1 MKIFVKTLTKALFL
15 LVTSISFAKAQQKNE
30 LTLIPQPSSV
40 TWGTATFKFD
50 KQTTL
55 LLPKGD
61 EHTALIKNFS
71 EQLSGI
77 LKQQV
82 KTNTKT
88 SGKNFIQFSI
98 NKDLGNEAY
107 KLQVTKQKIEISAAK
122 PSGWF
127 YGWQTLMQ
135 IARLNLLNGN
145 SHQIPE
151 VTITD
156 EPKFAW
162 RGLMIDVSR
171 HFFDT
176 AVLKRYIDQMSK
188 YKLNVLHLHLTDNQ
202 GWRIEIKQLPKLT
215 SVGAWRVP
223 RTGYWS
229 GMPAPEPGEATTYGG
244 FYSQDDIKELVRYAS
259 TRFVDIVPEVDLPGH
274 SLAFVA
280 SYPEVSCTKTP
291 QQVLAGDPWNAKR
304 TNVVCVGN
312 DSTYTK
318 IDQIIGELAEIFPS
332 KYIHIGG
339 DEVTRNYWSNCKVC
353 QKRIQDEGLKN
364 VDELQSYFINR
375 VAKIV
380 KAKGKTPIG
389 WYETLEKGLDTG
401 IVQMS
406 WKDEKGAVKSSNEG
420 HKVILTPAFL
430 TYLDFYQGDPYLEN
444 APFTVNRLSNS
455 YKFNPLPEGINV
467 KNVLGGQGSLWTEQ
481 VPNER
486 KLQFMTWPRGLT
498 LAENLWS
505 AAPKPTWPIF
515 LKKIESHLPLLTLDS
530 TNYSAYFYDPI
541 VFAKKGDNGDIV
553 LTIDTEVPNIA
564 VHYAFDDTDPDQFY
578 PKYKG
583 QAIAIPKGAKNIRMV
598 SYRGD
603 TQKSRIVKLPI
614 AELKRRAKL

>member
-1 MKIFVKTLTKALFL
+1 MKIFFKTLLILLTSALF
-15 LVTSISFAKAQQKNE
+15 VNAQQKNE
-30 LTLIPQPSSV
+30 LTLIPQPSSIKL
-40 TWGTATFKFD
+40 GSSFFRFD

-61 EHTALIKNFS
+61 EHDELIKNFS
-71 EQLSGI
+71 AQLSAI
-77 LKQQV
+77 VKQNIKPNA
-82 KTNTKT
+82 KTT
-88 SGKNFIQFSI
+88 GKNFIQFSLVK
-98 NKDLGNEAY
+98 NLGEEAY
-107 KLQVTKQKIEISAAK
+107 QLKVTKEKIEISAAK
-122 PSGWF
+122 PTGWF

-135 IARLNLLNGN
+135 IVRLNIQHGKG
-145 SHQIPE
+145 HQIPE
-151 VTITD
+151 VSITD

-171 HFFDT
+171 HFFDKE
-176 AVLKRYIDQMSK
+176 VLKRYIDQMAK
-188 YKLNVLHLHLTDNQ
+188 YKFNVLHLHLTDNQ
-202 GWRIEIKQLPKLT
+202 GWRVEIKQLPKLT

-229 GMPAPEPGEATTYGG
+229 GMPAPEPEEKATYGG
-244 FYSQDDIKELVRYAS
+244 YYSQDDIKELVGYAKK
-259 TRFVDIVPEVDLPGH
+259 RFVDIVPEVDLPGH
-274 SLAFVA
+274 SLALVA
-280 SYPEVSCTKTP
+280 SYPEISCTKTP

-318 IDQIIGELAEIFPS
+318 IEQVISEIAQIFPS

-353 QKRIQDEGLKN
+353 QQRIASEGLKN

-380 KAKGKTPIG
+380 KSKSKTPIG

-420 HKVILTPAFL
+420 KKVILTPAFL

-455 YKFNPLPEGINV
+455 YKFNPLPEGINI

-505 AAPKPTWPIF
+505 TAPKASWPDF
-515 LKKIESHLPLLTLDS
+515 LKKIEQHLPLLTLDS
-530 TNYSAYFYDPI
+530 TNYSNYFYDPM
-541 VFAKKGDNGDIV
+541 VSAKKGDSGEAV
-553 LTIDTEVPNIA
+553 LIIDTEVPDLA

-583 QAIAIPKGAKNIRMV
+583 QAITIPKGAKNIRLI
-598 SYRGD
+598 SYRGN
-603 TQKSRIVKLPI
+603 TPKSRIVKLPI
-614 AELKRRAKL
+614 AELKKRAKL

>member
-1 MKIFVKTLTKALFL
+1 MKILIKTLFL
-15 LVTSISFAKAQQKNE
+15 LATTAFLAVAQEENK
-30 LTLIPQPSSV
+30 LALIPQPSQLTIGKS
-40 TWGTATFKFD
+40 TFKLS
-50 KQTTL
+50 L
-55 LLPKGD
+55 LTSISLPKER
-61 EHTALIKNFS
+61 EHTELINHFK
-71 EQLSGI
+71 EQLSSA
-77 LKQQV
+77 L
-82 KTNTKT
+82 NTKIKT
-88 SGKNFIQFSI
+88 TANALSKNNISFSI
-98 NKDLGNEAY
+98 KSGLAKEGYELKVSKD
-107 KLQVTKQKIEISAAK
+107 KIVISAAQ

-135 IARLNLLNGN
+135 LVRLNLQGA
-145 SHQIPE
+145 SSVIPE
-151 VTITD
+151 ASIKD

-171 HFFDT
+171 HFFGKD
-176 AVLKRYIDQMSK
+176 VLKRYIDQMAK

-202 GWRIEIKQLPKLT
+202 GWRLEIKQLPKLT

-229 GMPAPEPGEATTYGG
+229 GMPAPEPGEVATYGG
-244 FYSQDDIKELVRYAS
+244 YYSQEDIKELVAYAKQ
-259 TRFVDIVPEVDLPGH
+259 RFVDIVPEIDLPGH

-318 IDQIIGELAEIFPS
+318 IDQIIGEIAAIFPS

-353 QKRIQDEGLKN
+353 QSRITSEGLNN
-364 VDELQSYFINR
+364 VDELQSYFVNR
-375 VAKIV
+375 VAKMV
-380 KAKGKTPIG
+380 KSKGKTPIG

-406 WKDEKGAVKSSNEG
+406 WKDEKGAVKSSNVG
-420 HKVILTPAFL
+420 QKVVLTPAFL
-430 TYLDFYQGDPYLEN
+430 TYLDFYQGDPFLEN
-444 APFTVNRLSNS
+444 APFTVNRLSNT
-455 YKFNPLPEGINV
+455 YKFNPLPEGINA
-467 KNVLGGQGSLWTEQ
+467 KNVIGGQGSLWTEQ

-486 KLQFMTWPRGLT
+486 KLQFMTWPRGFA

-505 AAPKPTWPIF
+505 NAPKVSWPIF
-515 LKKIESHLPLLTLDS
+515 LKKIEAHLPLLTLDS
-530 TNYSAYFYDPI
+530 TNYSNYFYDPM
-541 VFAKKGDNGDIV
+541 VSAKKAENGDVV
-553 LTIDTEVPNIA
+553 LSIDTEVPD
-564 VHYAFDDTDPDQFY
+564 VSVFYAFDDTDPDQFY

-583 QAIAIPKGAKNIRMV
+583 QAIQIPKGAKTIRMV

-603 TQKSRIVKLPI
+603 KQKSRIVKLPI
-614 AELKRRAKL
+614 SELKKRAKL

>member
-1 MKIFVKTLTKALFL
+1 MKPLFKTILLLLFSTL
-15 LVTSISFAKAQQKNE
+15 AIAQQKNE
-30 LTLIPQPSSV
+30 LALIPQPSLLKPHNSS
-40 TWGTATFKFD
+40 FKID
-50 KQTTL
+50 KQTIL
-55 LLPKGD
+55 LLPKGN
-61 EHTALIKNFS
+61 EHKELINNFGA
-71 EQLSGI
+71 QLSGI
-77 LKQQV
+77 LSQAIKV
-82 KTNTKT
+82 SSKPTI
-88 SGKNFIQFSI
+88 KNLIQFSLTA
-98 NKDLGNEAY
+98 NLTDEAY
-107 KLQVTKQKIEISAAK
+107 QLEISKNKIEISAAK
-122 PSGWF
+122 PAGWF
-127 YGWQTLMQ
+127 YGWQTLIQ
-135 IARLNLLNGN
+135 IVRLNLQDGKGHN
-145 SHQIPE
+145 IP
-151 VTITD
+151 TLSIND

-171 HFFDT
+171 HFFDKE
-176 AVLKRYIDQMSK
+176 VLKRYIDQMAK
-188 YKLNVLHLHLTDNQ
+188 YKFNVLHLHLTDNQ

-229 GMPAPEPGEATTYGG
+229 GMPAPEPNEKATYGG
-244 FYSQDDIKELVRYAS
+244 YYSQEDIEDLVNYAKK
-259 TRFVDIVPEVDLPGH
+259 RFVDIVPEIDLPGH
-274 SLAFVA
+274 SLALVA
-280 SYPEVSCTKTP
+280 SYPEISCTKTP

-312 DSTYTK
+312 DSTYIK
-318 IDQIIGELAEIFPS
+318 IDQIITEIAEIFPS

-353 QKRIQDEGLKN
+353 QQLISTEGLKN

-380 KAKGKTPIG
+380 KSKGKTPIG

-420 HKVILTPAFL
+420 KKVILTPAFL
-430 TYLDFYQGDPYLEN
+430 TYLDFYQADPYLEN

-455 YKFNPLPEGINV
+455 YKFNTLPEGINV

-486 KLQFMTWPRGLT
+486 KLQFMTWPRGFT

-505 AAPKPTWPIF
+505 SVPKVSWNDF
-515 LKKIESHLPLLTLDS
+515 LKKLEAHLPLLSLES
-530 TNYSAYFYDPI
+530 TNYSSYFYDPI
-541 VFAKKGDNGDIV
+541 VSAKKSENEEMV
-553 LTIDTEVPNIA
+553 LIIDTEVPDIA
-564 VHYAFDDTDPDQFY
+564 VYYAFDDTDPDQFY
-578 PKYKG
+578 PKYEG
-583 QAIAIPKGAKNIRMV
+583 QAITIPKGAKNIRMV
-598 SYRGD
+598 SYRGQ

-614 AELKRRAKL
+614 SELKRRAKL

>member
-1 MKIFVKTLTKALFL
+1 MKFLFKTLFL
-15 LVTSISFAKAQQKNE
+15 LFLSASVFAQEETKLA
-30 LTLIPQPSSV
+30 LIPQPSQLIVGKSS
-40 TWGTATFKFD
+40 FKLD
-50 KQTTL
+50 QQTNIV
-55 LLPKGD
+55 LPKD
-61 EHTALIKNFS
+61 KEHLELVNHFKD
-71 EQLSGI
+71 QLSSV
-77 LKQQV
+77 LK
-82 KTNTKT
+82 TKLKGSAST
-88 SGKNFIQFSI
+88 AEKNKISFALQPGLAKEGYELVVAKNKITI
-98 NKDLGNEAY
+98 NAS
-107 KLQVTKQKIEISAAK
+107 QPA
-122 PSGWF
+122 GWF

-135 IARLNLLNGN
+135 LIRLNLNANN
-145 SHQIPE
+145 SIIPE
-151 VTITD
+151 VSIKD

-171 HFFDT
+171 HFFDKD
-176 AVLKRYIDQMSK
+176 VLKRYINQMAK
-188 YKLNVLHLHLTDNQ
+188 YKFNVLHLHLTDNQ
-202 GWRIEIKQLPKLT
+202 GWRVEIKQLPKLT

-229 GMPAPEPGEATTYGG
+229 GMPAPEPGEAATYGG
-244 FYSQDDIKELVRYAS
+244 FYTQEDIKDLVNYAKQ
-259 TRFVDIVPEVDLPGH
+259 RFVDIVPEIDLPGH

-318 IDQIIGELAEIFPS
+318 IDQIITEIAAIFPS

-353 QKRIQDEGLKN
+353 QARIASEGLKN
-364 VDELQSYFINR
+364 VDELQSYFVNR
-375 VAKIV
+375 VAKMV

-406 WKDEKGAVKSSNEG
+406 WKDEKGAIKSSNAG
-420 HKVILTPAFL
+420 QKVILTPAFL
-430 TYLDFYQGDPYLEN
+430 TYLDFYQGDPFLEN

-455 YKFNPLPEGINV
+455 YNFNPLPEGINV
-467 KNVLGGQGSLWTEQ
+467 KNVIGGQGSLWTEQ

-486 KLQFMTWPRGLT
+486 KLQFMTWPRGFT

-505 AAPKPTWPIF
+505 SAAKTSWPVF
-515 LKKIESHLPLLTLDS
+515 LKKIETHLPLLDLDS
-530 TNYSAYFYDPI
+530 TKYSNYFYDPM
-541 VFAKKGDNGDIV
+541 VSAKKANNGDVV
-553 LTIDTEVPNIA
+553 LDINTEVPDID

-578 PKYKG
+578 PKYEGK
-583 QAIAIPKGAKNIRMV
+583 AIAIPKGAKNISMV
-598 SYRGD
+598 SYRD
-603 TQKSRIVKLPI
+603 NTQKSRIVKLPI
-614 AELKRRAKL
+614 IELKKRAKL

>member
-1 MKIFVKTLTKALFL
+1 MKIFKTLLIL
-15 LVTSISFAKAQQKNE
+15 LTSVVFANAQQKNE
-30 LTLIPQPSSV
+30 LALIPQPSSIKL
-40 TWGTATFKFD
+40 GNSFFKFN
-50 KQTTL
+50 KQTSL
-55 LLPKGD
+55 LLPKGN
-61 EHTALIKNFS
+61 EHTELIKSFS
-71 EQLSGI
+71 AQLSAI
-77 LKQQV
+77 LQQDLKPNR
-82 KTNTKT
+82 KTT
-88 SGKNFIQFSI
+88 GKNFIQFSLS
-98 NKDLGNEAY
+98 KDLGEEAY
-107 KLQVTKQKIEISAAK
+107 QLKVTKQKIEISAAK
-122 PSGWF
+122 PAGWF
-127 YGWQTLMQ
+127 YGWQTLIQMT
-135 IARLNLLNGN
+135 RLNLQNGKAL
-145 SHQIPE
+145 QIPE
-151 VTITD
+151 VSITD

-171 HFFDT
+171 HFFEKE
-176 AVLKRYIDQMSK
+176 VLKRYIDQMAK
-188 YKLNVLHLHLTDNQ
+188 YKFNVLHLHLTDNQ
-202 GWRIEIKQLPKLT
+202 GWRVEIKQLPKLT
-215 SVGAWRVP
+215 SIGAWRVP

-229 GMPAPEPGEATTYGG
+229 GMSAPEPEEKATYGG
-244 FYSQDDIKELVRYAS
+244 YYSQEDIKDLVNYAKK
-259 TRFVDIVPEVDLPGH
+259 RFVDVVPEVDLPGH
-274 SLAFVA
+274 SLALVA
-280 SYPEVSCTKTP
+280 SYPEISCTKTP

-318 IDQIIGELAEIFPS
+318 IEQIINELAQIFPS

-353 QKRIQDEGLKN
+353 QQRIQDEGLKN

-375 VAKIV
+375 VARIV
-380 KAKGKTPIG
+380 KSKGKTPIG

-406 WKDEKGAVKSSNEG
+406 WKDEKGAVKSSNQG
-420 HKVILTPAFL
+420 QKVILTPAFL

-486 KLQFMTWPRGLT
+486 KLQFMTWPRGFI

-505 AAPKPTWPIF
+505 TATKTSWPNF
-515 LKKIESHLPLLTLDS
+515 LKKIETHLPLLTLDS
-530 TNYSAYFYDPI
+530 TNYSNYFYDPI
-541 VFAKKGDNGDIV
+541 VSARKDDSGDAV
-553 LTIDTEVPNIA
+553 LIIDTEVPDLT
-564 VHYAFDDTDPDQFY
+564 VYYSFDDTDPDQFY

-598 SYRGD
+598 SYRGN
-603 TQKSRIVKLPI
+603 TLKSRIVKLPI
-614 AELKRRAKL
+614 AELKKRAKL

>member
-1 MKIFVKTLTKALFL
+1 MKHRFKTLAIL
-15 LVTSISFAKAQQKNE
+15 LISVFCANAQQQVE
-30 LTLIPQPSSV
+30 LPLIPQPSSLKMGS
-40 TWGTATFKFD
+40 TSFIID
-50 KQTTL
+50 KQTIL
-55 LLPKGD
+55 VLPKD
-61 EHTALIKNFS
+61 NQHHELISNFS
-71 EQLSGI
+71 AQLSAIIGQNVTVSNKI
-77 LKQQV
+77 
-82 KTNTKT
+82 T
-88 SGKNFIQFSI
+88 SKSSIQFSI
-98 NKDLGNEAY
+98 KQNLKAEAY
-107 KLQVTKQKIEISAAK
+107 ELNITKHKIEISAAK
-122 PSGWF
+122 PAGWF
-127 YGWQTLMQ
+127 YGWQTLIQ
-135 IARLNLLNGN
+135 ILRLNLQNGKGMN
-145 SHQIPE
+145 LSELSIS
-151 VTITD
+151 D

-162 RGLMIDVSR
+162 RGLMLDVSR
-171 HFFDT
+171 HFFDKE
-176 AVLKRYIDQMSK
+176 VLKRYIGQMAK
-188 YKLNVLHLHLTDNQ
+188 YKFNVLHLHLTDNQ
-202 GWRIEIKQLPKLT
+202 GWRLEIKQLPKLT
-215 SVGAWRVP
+215 SIGAWRVP

-229 GMPAPEPGEATTYGG
+229 GMPAPEPEEKATYGS
-244 FYSQDDIKELVRYAS
+244 YYTQQDIKELVSYAKL
-259 TRFVDIVPEVDLPGH
+259 RFVDIVPEVDLPGH

-312 DSTYTK
+312 DSTYLK
-318 IDQIIGELAEIFPS
+318 IDQIITEIAQIFPS

-353 QKRIQDEGLKN
+353 QQRITTEGLKN

-380 KAKGKTPIG
+380 KSKGKIPIG
-389 WYETLEKGLDTG
+389 WYETLEKDLDPD

-420 HKVILTPAFL
+420 KKVILTPAFF

-455 YKFNPLPEGINV
+455 YKFNSLPEGINV

-486 KLQFMTWPRGLT
+486 KLQFMTWPRGFT

-505 AAPKPTWPIF
+505 NAPKVSWNDF
-515 LKKIESHLPLLTLDS
+515 LKKLEAHLPLLSLDS

-541 VFAKKGDNGDIV
+541 VSAKKDVSGNVV
-553 LTIDTEVPNIA
+553 LNIETEVPDVA
-564 VHYAFDDTDPDQFY
+564 VYYAFDDTDPDQFY
-578 PKYKG
+578 PKYLG
-583 QAIAIPKGAKNIRMV
+583 QPISIPKGAKNIRMV
-598 SYRGD
+598 SYRGQV
-603 TQKSRIVKLPI
+603 QKSRIVRLPI

>member
-1 MKIFVKTLTKALFL
+1 MKILMKTLLFL
-15 LVTSISFAKAQQKNE
+15 ALSTSAVFAQEENKLA
-30 LTLIPQPSSV
+30 LIPQPSRLIVGKS
-40 TWGTATFKFD
+40 TFKVDQKTHISLPDGKEHVALINHFKD
-50 KQTTL
+50 QLSSSLNTKIKKTANAL
-55 LLPKGD
+55 SKNNISFSIKSGLPKEGY
-61 EHTALIKNFS
+61 E
-71 EQLSGI
+71 
-77 LKQQV
+77 LKV
-82 KTNTKT
+82 
-88 SGKNFIQFSI
+88 S
-98 NKDLGNEAY
+98 KD
-107 KLQVTKQKIEISAAK
+107 KIVISAAQ

-135 IARLNLLNGN
+135 LVRLNLQRA
-145 SHQIPE
+145 SSVIPE
-151 VTITD
+151 VSIKD

-171 HFFDT
+171 HFFGKD
-176 AVLKRYIDQMSK
+176 VLKRYIDQMAK

-229 GMPAPEPGEATTYGG
+229 GMPAPESGEAATYGG
-244 FYSQDDIKELVRYAS
+244 YYTQEDIKDLIAYAKQ
-259 TRFVDIVPEVDLPGH
+259 RFVDIVPEIDLPGH

-318 IDQIIGELAEIFPS
+318 IDQIITEIAEIFSS

-339 DEVTRNYWSNCKVC
+339 DEVTRNYWSNCKAC
-353 QKRIQDEGLKN
+353 QNRIASEGLKN
-364 VDELQSYFINR
+364 VDELQSYFVNR

-380 KAKGKTPIG
+380 KSKGKTPIG
-389 WYETLEKGLDTG
+389 WYETLEKRLDTG

-406 WKDEKGAVKSSNEG
+406 WKDEKGAIISANAG
-420 HKVILTPAFL
+420 QKVILTPAFL
-430 TYLDFYQGDPYLEN
+430 TYLDFYQGDPFLEN

-455 YKFNPLPEGINV
+455 YQFNPLPEGINV
-467 KNVLGGQGSLWTEQ
+467 KNVIGGQGSLWTEQ

-505 AAPKPTWPIF
+505 IAPKASWPIF
-515 LKKIESHLPLLTLDS
+515 LQKIEAHLPLLTGDR
-530 TNYSAYFYDPI
+530 TNYSTYFYDPM
-541 VFAKKGDNGDIV
+541 VSAKKAENGDIV
-553 LTIDTEVPNIA
+553 LAIDTEVPDIA
-564 VHYAFDDTDPDQFY
+564 VYYAFDDTDPDQFY

-583 QAIAIPKGAKNIRMV
+583 QAINIPKGAKNIRMV

-614 AELKRRAKL
+614 SELKKRAKL

>member
-1 MKIFVKTLTKALFL
+1 MKSILTALLLFL
-15 LVTSISFAKAQQKNE
+15 LTNFSANAQQEKE
-30 LTLIPQPSSV
+30 LALIPQPSSLKI
-40 TWGTATFKFD
+40 GSSSFKID
-50 KQTTL
+50 KQTVL
-55 LLPKGD
+55 SLPKGR
-61 EHTALIKNFS
+61 EHTELLKNFS
-71 EQLSGI
+71 AQLSGI
-77 LKQQV
+77 LNHEV
-82 KTNTKT
+82 KVSAKPAA
-88 SGKNFIQFSI
+88 KNFIQFSL
-98 NKDLGNEAY
+98 KPSLADEAY
-107 KLQVTKQKIEISAAK
+107 RLEIGKNKIEISAAK
-122 PSGWF
+122 PAGWF
-127 YGWQTLMQ
+127 YGWQTLIQ
-135 IARLNLLNGN
+135 ILRLNLQNGKGTN
-145 SHQIPE
+145 IPNLS
-151 VTITD
+151 IAD

-162 RGLMIDVSR
+162 RGLMVDVSR
-171 HFFDT
+171 HFFDKE
-176 AVLKRYIDQMSK
+176 VLKRYIDQMAK
-188 YKLNVLHLHLTDNQ
+188 YKFNVLHLHLTDNQ
-202 GWRIEIKQLPKLT
+202 GWRLEIKQLPKLT

-229 GMPAPEPGEATTYGG
+229 GMPAPEPDEKATYGG
-244 FYSQDDIKELVRYAS
+244 YYSQEDIKELVTYAKQ
-259 TRFVDIVPEVDLPGH
+259 RFVDIVPEVDLPGH
-274 SLAFVA
+274 SLALVA
-280 SYPEVSCTKTP
+280 SYPEISCTKTP

-318 IDQIIGELAEIFPS
+318 IEQIIKEIAEIFPS

-339 DEVTRNYWSNCKVC
+339 DEVTRNYWNNCEVC
-353 QKRIQDEGLKN
+353 KKRIATEGLKN
-364 VDELQSYFINR
+364 VDELQSYFVNR
-375 VAKIV
+375 VAKMV

-406 WKDEKGAVKSSNEG
+406 WKDEKGAVKSSNVG
-420 HKVILTPAFL
+420 QKVILTPAFL

-505 AAPKPTWPIF
+505 TAPKLSWPDF
-515 LKKIESHLPLLTLDS
+515 LRKIEAQLPILTLDS
-530 TNYSAYFYDPI
+530 TNYSNYFYDPM
-541 VFAKKGDNGDIV
+541 VTAKKAADGEIALN
-553 LTIDTEVPNIA
+553 IDTEVPDIN
-564 VHYAFDDTDPDQFY
+564 VYYSFDDTNPDLFY
-578 PKYKG
+578 PKYEG
-583 QAIAIPKGAKNIRMV
+583 NAIAIPKGAKNIRMV

-614 AELKRRAKL
+614 SELKRRAKL

>member
-1 MKIFVKTLTKALFL
+1 MKNLLITLIFLIITTVS
-15 LVTSISFAKAQQKNE
+15 VVAQDGK
-30 LTLIPQPSSV
+30 LALIPQPSQLVVGKSV
-40 TWGTATFKFD
+40 FNLG
-50 KQTTL
+50 QHIVL
-55 LLPKGD
+55 SIPKGP
-61 EHTALIKNFS
+61 EHAELINHFKD
-71 EQLSGI
+71 QLAVV
-77 LKQQV
+77 LK
-82 KTNTKT
+82 TEIKT
-88 SGKNFIQFSI
+88 SEKASTKNYISFSI
-98 NKDLGNEAY
+98 KPDLAKEGYELKVSKDRI
-107 KLQVTKQKIEISAAK
+107 VISAAE

-135 IARLNLLNGN
+135 LVRLNLKNGT
-145 SHQIPE
+145 SIIPE
-151 VTITD
+151 VEIKD

-171 HFFDT
+171 HFFDKG
-176 AVLKRYIDQMSK
+176 VLKRYIDQMAK

-202 GWRIEIKQLPKLT
+202 GWRVEIKQLPKLT
-215 SVGAWRVP
+215 SIGAWRVP

-229 GMPAPEPGEATTYGG
+229 GMPAPELDEATTYGG
-244 FYSQDDIKELVRYAS
+244 YYSQEDIKELVNYAKQ
-259 TRFVDIVPEVDLPGH
+259 RFVDIVPEVDLPGH

-280 SYPEVSCTKTP
+280 SYPEISCTKTP

-318 IDQIIGELAEIFPS
+318 IEQIITEIAAIFPS

-353 QKRIQDEGLKN
+353 QQRIQSEGLKN

-375 VAKIV
+375 VAKMV

-389 WYETLEKGLDTG
+389 WYETLEKGLDTS

-406 WKDEKGAVKSSNEG
+406 WKDEKGAVKSSNAG
-420 HKVILTPAFL
+420 QKVILTPAFL
-430 TYLDFYQGDPYLEN
+430 TYLDFYQGDPFLEN

-455 YKFNPLPEGINV
+455 YQFNPLPEGINV
-467 KNVLGGQGSLWTEQ
+467 KNVIGGQGSLWTEQ

-505 AAPKPTWPIF
+505 NAPKASWPIF
-515 LKKIESHLPLLTLDS
+515 LKKIEAHLPLLTLDN
-530 TNYSAYFYDPI
+530 TNYSNYFYDPM
-541 VFAKKGDNGDIV
+541 VSAKKAENGEVV
-553 LTIDTEVPNIA
+553 LSIATEVPDID

-578 PKYKG
+578 AKYKG
-583 QAIAIPKGAKNIRMV
+583 ETISIPKGAKNIRMV
-598 SYRGD
+598 SYRGN
-603 TQKSRIVKLPI
+603 TPKSRIVKLPI
-614 AELKRRAKL
+614 SELKKRAKL